1 MMGLRKTSDKLL
13 AAMLIA
19 GAGLL
24 CCIHLVLYAEFR
36 SGHILRWKDI
46 EKAQFVQYRL
56 SQPTC
61 ISLTGTIWV
70 NIYSSDSSYIE
81 LPRTGKSDVEP
92 WLVGLKGP
100 TADLAMPVFNQNG
113 DTLNVTGDCRIAVHR
128 PFSDWSYRAHL
139 PIVNIYGRG
148 FRDIRILNGQLVL
161 NGSDRNAGA
170 ASYRLT
176 AKNST
181 VWVAEYDEPL
191 QTVPTTKFF
200 DSLDLRL
207 SNSVLLLNRAAD
219 IRSANIS
226 LDDRSE
232 LNDRWSTIGR
242 GEIIGSDSSHIAL
255 TGNNL
260 KRSTISIQS
269 TINIH

>member
-1 MMGLRKTSDKLL
+1 MMGLHKTSDKLL

-36 SGHILRWKDI
+36 SGHVLRWKDI

-56 SQPTC
+56 SRPTC

-70 NIYSSDSSYIE
+70 NIYPSDSSYIE
-81 LPRTGKSDVEP
+81 LPRTSKTGAQAKVI
-92 WLVGLKGP
+92 GLIGP
-100 TADLAMPVFNQNG
+100 TADLAMPAFRQNG

-128 PFSDWSYRAHL
+128 PFSDWSYRSLL
-139 PIVNIYGRG
+139 PVVNIYGRG
-148 FRDIRILNGQLVL
+148 FRDIQILNGQLVL

-170 ASYRLT
+170 TSYRLT

-200 DSLDLRL
+200 DSLDLRMA
-207 SNSVLLLNRAAD
+207 NSVLLLNRAAD

-226 LDDRSE
+226 LDGSSE

-242 GEIIGSDSSHIAL
+242 GAIIGSDSSHIAL

-260 KRSTISIQS
+260 KRSTI
-269 TINIH
+269 NIH